1 MKRNVIN
8 YMHAEAELLLLS
20 ISSEILELLLN
31 CTNVHLDTLQLLSI
45 SSEILELLLNCTN
58 VHLDTL
64 QLYMHSL
71 LTHGWAHPRVGTE
84 VPELLK

>member
-1 MKRNVIN
+1 MQRNIIN
-8 YMHAEAELLLLS
+8 YMHTEAELLLLS

-31 CTNVHLDTLQLLSI
+31 CTNVHLDTLQL
-45 SSEILELLLNCTN
+45 
-58 VHLDTL
+58 
-64 QLYMHSL
+64 YRHSL